1 MKTKLILLFIFVL
14 FSFNLAAQQ
23 SEDSIKVKYKLNKVS
38 IEVHSLEELNDIDW
52 GEVVKMFE
60 KKNVKDD
67 DIEINLIFKPEG
79 KESSDVN
86 IQNFSFTVEGD
97 SEGRDEMIQDMSR
110 FVTFLKELFG
120 DDSGK

>member
-1 MKTKLILLFIFVL
+1 MKTKLILLFTFVL
-14 FSFNLAAQQ
+14 FTFNLSAQQ
-23 SEDSIKVKYKLNKVS
+23 SEDSVKVKYKLNKVS

-52 GEVVKMFE
+52 EEVIKVFE
-60 KKNVKDD
+60 KKNVKDNN
-67 DIEINLIFKPEG
+67 IEIDLIFKPEK

-86 IQNFSFTVEGD
+86 IQNLSFTVQGD
-97 SEGRDEMIQDMSR
+97 SEGKDEMIQDMSR